1 MYASTYTSARLLGHI
16 SSHISSLIKTHLW
29 PCKKKSIKR
38 RRYHG
43 IHSEEDVTRSD
54 IEILRFWKTESLA
67 AVFCIGFNLFDGV
80 VKLKGTS
87 LYIPHC
93 FSPWEVEQYGG
104 GTFQLHQQQCK
115 PWLLLLRVSLITLLE
130 EKNIKAKS
138 IYLTDL
144 FPHFQCSFLHH

>member
-1 MYASTYTSARLLGHI
+1 MR
-16 SSHISSLIKTHLW
+16 
-29 PCKKKSIKR
+29 
-38 RRYHG
+38 
-43 IHSEEDVTRSD
+43 RSD

-115 PWLLLLRVSLITLLE
+115 PWLMLLRVSLITLLE
-130 EKNIKAKS
+130 EKDKGEEHLFNRPLPSLSMFLSTSLNLTERLKIS
-138 IYLTDL
+138 QSLRFHLCLLCPYLKV
-144 FPHFQCSFLHH
+144 SFFCCYISMLEWPVSVWYGQ